1 MGSKEFKGD
10 SNVPFK
16 TIESILAYLY
26 PATSFII
33 ICTYAFAIVLGLFLF
48 FSTPEGL
55 EFSSRNIL
63 SLNLYLFYI
72 SALKISGPISVGTF
86 FFFLTIVFLLAFI
99 IAALTNRRY
108 DLSVKELFHSREIRK
123 VTSNFLLFMPALTSA
138 AFFSFTV
145 MHLVLQEIGIPIG
158 ETPFADPFQG
168 VLFTSYAALI
178 EEVSFRL
185 VPLAFPI
192 AVYLLFIASPT
203 LSKFNLKKRS
213 MLTILALFK
222 PSSFQ
227 ERLSL
232 SLGKPFLAFKVTFI
246 VASAIAF
253 ALAHLTTGTWQV
265 GKLSTTFVAG
275 LLLGYCCVKYGF
287 ESAILIHW
295 FFNSYWSILSLGGVI
310 SDTFSTLLNAFNFI
324 TLYVGLITLGVF
336 FYLFSFKTAS
346 FFMHHKRKPHLC

>member
-1 MGSKEFKGD
+1 MGSKKDKGD
-10 SNVPFK
+10 TNVPFK
-16 TIESILAYLY
+16 TIEAILAYLY
-26 PATSFII
+26 PAASFLIV
-33 ICTYAFAIVLGLFLF
+33 CTYAFVMVLGLFLF
-48 FSTPEGL
+48 FLTPEGL
-55 EFSSRNIL
+55 EFSSKNIL

-86 FFFLTIVFLLAFI
+86 FFFLTIIFSLAFI
-99 IAALTNRRY
+99 ITALTNRRY
-108 DLSVKELFHSREIRK
+108 DLSVKDLVHSREIK
-123 VTSNFLLFMPALTSA
+123 KATSNFLLFMPALTSA

-145 MHLVLQEIGIPIG
+145 IHLVLQEIGIPIG

-185 VPLAFPI
+185 VPLAFPV
-192 AVYLLFIASPT
+192 AVYLLFFASPT
-203 LSKFNLKKRS
+203 LSKFNPKKRS

-232 SLGKPFLAFKVTFI
+232 SLGKPFLAFKITLILV
-246 VASAIAF
+246 SATAF

-265 GKLSTTFVAG
+265 GKLSTTFLAG
-275 LLLGYCCVKYGF
+275 LLLGYCCIKFGF

-295 FFNSYWSILSLGGVI
+295 FFNSYWSILSLGGVM
-310 SDTFSTLLNAFNFI
+310 SGTFSTLLNAFNFI
-324 TLYVGLITLGVF
+324 TLYIGLITLGVF

-346 FFMHHKRKPHLC
+346 FFMQHKRKTHLC